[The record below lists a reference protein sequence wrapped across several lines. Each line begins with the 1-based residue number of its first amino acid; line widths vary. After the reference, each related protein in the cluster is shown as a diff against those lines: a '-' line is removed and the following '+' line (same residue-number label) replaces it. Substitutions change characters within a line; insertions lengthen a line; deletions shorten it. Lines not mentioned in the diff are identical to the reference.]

1 MGKHSA
7 EYPNANIEAKNSTL
21 RKQRLSKKRRRM
33 KKKSTTRELN
43 SSAPQLNSVER
54 SSSSSS
60 HNSEVS
66 MNQNNNRKRAHSE
79 SGNTCRTATHSM
91 WQRAEKTDHGLN
103 AMHSHFV
110 KRATSHP
117 TPATSTHTQCTH
129 MHHAYNALE
138 LLCSCA
144 LRIVLS
150 ILLLF
155 TIRDK
160 RQLRRRRRRQRHRL
174 CLHTNALWEFFGFDC
189 EMRSLHVAWKFIL

>member
-7 EYPNANIEAKNSTL
+7 EYPNSNIEAKNSTL

-117 TPATSTHTQCTH
+117 TPATSTHSAHTHASCIQCARAVVQLCT
-129 MHHAYNALE
+129 AYSVEHFIIIYDTRQETTASTTTATTSAMLAYK
-138 LLCSCA
+138 C
-144 LRIVLS
+144 IVGV
-150 ILLLF
+150 F
-155 TIRDK
+155 RF
-160 RQLRRRRRRQRHRL
+160 RL
-174 CLHTNALWEFFGFDC
+174 
-189 EMRSLHVAWKFIL
+189 